1 LIVLVSSLVVL
12 LPTIARRIA
21 SSSKSVSLAEETP
34 LTSASDG
41 EKPSLRRIEDHILL
55 ESVHTS
61 VEASVQ
67 TGTLDEREKIPVER
81 LGDWIG
87 LIGSVGFVVVQIVY
101 MTTTSHHSWE
111 RLALFVSSGCS
122 KSLFPVV
129 GSLTPRRYR
138 ST

>member
-1 LIVLVSSLVVL
+1 MIVLVTSLVVL

-21 SSSKSVSLAEETP
+21 SSSKNISLAEETP
-34 LTSASDG
+34 STKGSDD

-87 LIGSVGFVVVQIVY
+87 LIGSIGFVVVQVVY
-101 MTTTSHHSWE
+101 MTTTSIHSWE
-111 RLALFVSSGCS
+111 RLALFVSSGSS
-122 KSLFPVV
+122 KSLFPCWEA
-129 GSLTPRRYR
+129 
-138 ST
+138 